1 MKDSIAELKAEVDRL
16 TAEVDAWRGRA
27 EAAEGLS
34 ERDVLTPC
42 LNRRGFVERVEA
54 AMALARRHGTGASL
68 LYIDLDGFK
77 GVNDRLGHPAGD
89 AALIR
94 TAEILSRG
102 LRASDSVGRLGGDE
116 FAVLLVGTDI
126 EGGRAKAGALVDA
139 LRTQGFDWQGV
150 TRPLR
155 ASIGVR
161 DWSGQDE
168 AETWLAEAD
177 ASMWVMKPKR

>member
-1 MKDSIAELKAEVDRL
+1 MTEEIAELKTEVARLSAEL
-16 TAEVDAWRGRA
+16 ETWRARA

-42 LNRRGFVERVEA
+42 LNRRGIVDRIEA

-68 LYIDLDGFK
+68 LYVDLDGFK

-94 TAEILSRG
+94 TAEILGQS
-102 LRASDSVGRLGGDE
+102 LRASDAVGRLGGDE
-116 FAVLLVGTDI
+116 FAVLLVGAEI
-126 EGGRAKAGALVDA
+126 EGGRAKAKILIDA
-139 LRTQGFDWQGV
+139 LRVQGFDWNGV
-150 TRPLR
+150 VRPLR

-161 DWSGQDE
+161 DWTGQDD

-177 ASMWVMKPKR
+177 AAMWVMKPGR